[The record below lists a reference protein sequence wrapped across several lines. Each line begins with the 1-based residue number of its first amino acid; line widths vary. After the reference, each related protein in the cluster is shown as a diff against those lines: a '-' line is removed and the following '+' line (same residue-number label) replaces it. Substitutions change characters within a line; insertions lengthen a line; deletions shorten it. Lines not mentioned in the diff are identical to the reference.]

1 MKIGEK
7 VRVQVSF
14 YDPDGKKQRDTGGM
28 KTVSA
33 RVTYINEPHRYF
45 LAKYK
50 VPGGILRECFKF

>member
-14 YDPDGKKQRDTGGM
+14 YVPDGKKQRETGGM

-33 RVTYINEPHRYF
+33 RVTYINQAHRYF
-45 LAKYK
+45 LAEYQA
-50 VPGGILRECFKF
+50 GRGALRECFKF

>member
-14 YDPDGKKQRDTGGM
+14 YNPDGKKQRDSGGM

-33 RVTYINEPHRYF
+33 RVTYINQAHRYF
-45 LAKYK
+45 LAEYQA
-50 VPGGILRECFKF
+50 GRGALRECFKF

>member
-14 YDPDGKKQRDTGGM
+14 YNPDGKNQRDSGGM

-33 RVTYINEPHRYF
+33 RVTYINEAHRYF
-45 LAKYK
+45 LAEYR